1 MSELTEPS
9 PKMNATMP
17 TQRLIASVDF
27 RCVVLILLAVLILGA
42 PGITTGGLGWSD
54 APQHTFDGIFVLD
67 FLKERPFDNP
77 RQWAERFYLF
87 NPALGVVAYWP
98 PGFAIVEAAAFAL
111 FGVSVAAAR
120 ATVLLFAFGAGILI
134 FALGRRWFDRPTGL
148 FAALL
153 LVTCPH
159 GTLWL
164 SDVMLEWPA
173 VFWLLAVCY
182 AYQKD
187 RDTHRA
193 RWAVAMAAAVVM
205 AFMTKQTAGFILPVI
220 LLHAI
225 VARDRRD
232 YLLRPAFIIPV
243 VVALAVIVGYTTL
256 ARPYAALPATLLKPS
271 ADDLLFY
278 VRHMPEIVGWP
289 LLPMVLLGLGTLIT
303 APDRRARGLLLLWF
317 LAWALF
323 STIISAK
330 EPRYFFFALPPLM
343 FAAVRFLMPRG
354 GDGEPESPLRWRT
367 DAPRLTLLAVLVCT
381 QVGLAL
387 ARSTGRLPDY
397 SPAVAA
403 LAERP
408 DADLVLVDAVRD
420 GQFVFDTYRNEATR
434 GKIIPLRASKLLYAR
449 AARMKYSGQIFAHTE
464 QDIIDLLD
472 KYGIRYIVIESA
484 LPRTH
489 YTDAD
494 PLPRKL
500 LRKLLAEDSRFQLLD
515 DWTLRCGDAIWDDVE
530 LRLYTYSDCPPRTS
544 DTITLSFPGM
554 GREIT
559 FRLP

>member
-1 MSELTEPS
+1 MSEQTDLS
-9 PKMNATMP
+9 PTTNATRP
-17 TQRLIASVDF
+17 HTRIVPSDYLCAA
-27 RCVVLILLAVLILGA
+27 LILLTVLILGV

-67 FLKERPFDNP
+67 FLRQRPFDNP
-77 RQWAERFYLF
+77 RQWAEQFYLF
-87 NPALGVVAYWP
+87 NPALGIVAYWP
-98 PGFAIVEAAAFAL
+98 PGFAIVEAAVFAV

-120 ATVLLFAFGAGILI
+120 VTVLLFASGAGILM
-134 FALGRRWFDRPTGL
+134 FSLGRRWFDRLTGL

-153 LVTCPH
+153 LITCPH
-159 GTLWL
+159 GALWL
-164 SDVMLEWPA
+164 GDVMLEWPA
-173 VFWLLAVCY
+173 AFWLLAVCY

-187 RDTHRA
+187 RDTLLA
-193 RWAVAMAAAVVM
+193 RWAVALAAAVVM
-205 AFMTKQTAGFILPVI
+205 AFITKQTAGFILPVL

-225 VARDRRD
+225 LAGDRRR

-243 VVALAVIVGYTTL
+243 VVAFAVIVGYTAF
-256 ARPYAALPATLLKPS
+256 ARLHAALPSTLLRPS
-271 ADDLLFY
+271 TDDLLFY
-278 VRHMPEIVGWP
+278 PRHMPEIVGWP
-289 LLPMVLLGLGTLIT
+289 LLPLAVLGLGTLIA

-317 LAWALF
+317 LAWVAF
-323 STIISAK
+323 STAISAK

-343 FAAVRFLMPRG
+343 FAAVRFLLPQARRG
-354 GDGEPESPLRWRT
+354 EREQLIRWKT
-367 DAPRLTLLAVLVCT
+367 DAVRLALLVALVCT
-381 QVGLAL
+381 QAGLAL

-397 SPAVAA
+397 GPAVAA
-403 LAERP
+403 LADRP

-420 GQFVFDTYRNEATR
+420 GQFVFDAYRNNRTR
-434 GKIIPLRASKLLYAR
+434 GRIIPLRASKLLYAR
-449 AARMKYSGQIFAHTE
+449 AARMKYSGQIFARTE

-500 LRKLLAEDSRFQLLD
+500 LRRLLAEDPRFRLVD
-515 DWTLRCGDAIWDDVE
+515 AWPLRCGDPIWDHVE
-530 LRLYTYSDCPPRTS
+530 LRLYAYSDCPPRSS

-559 FRLP
+559 FRIP